1 MQRLFLLV
9 CCAAVAA
16 SAVELKSPA
25 EVALEWNKTVE
36 QAREAAQASDNLIG
50 HSTAFVPKPSDS
62 PLPVISFPPPP
73 GTDSMPGPR
82 YDAPSHRRTK
92 KIPHDR
98 PPGAMPWEYNGQTYW
113 LVPLAPHGE
122 R

>member
-1 MQRLFLLV
+1 MKRLFLPL

-25 EVALEWNKTVE
+25 EVALEWNQTVE
-36 QAREAAQASDNLIG
+36 QAREAAHASDNLIG
-50 HSTAFVPKPSDS
+50 HSTALTPKRTES
-62 PLPVISFPPPP
+62 PRPVISFPPPP
-73 GTDSMPGPR
+73 GTDRIPGPR
-82 YDAPSHRRTK
+82 YDAPSHRRSK

-98 PPGAMPWEYNGQTYW
+98 PPGALPWEYNGQTYW
-113 LVPLAPHGE
+113 LVPLAPGNE

>member
-1 MQRLFLLV
+1 MKHLLLPIY
-9 CCAAVAA
+9 CAAAAA

-36 QAREAAQASDNLIG
+36 QARETAKASDNLIG
-50 HSTAFVPKPSDS
+50 HSTVFIPKPSES
-62 PLPVISFPPPP
+62 PSPVISPTLP

-82 YDAPSHRRTK
+82 YDAPSYHRSNRM
-92 KIPHDR
+92 PHDR
-98 PPGAMPWEYNGQTYW
+98 PPGAMPLEYNGQTYW
-113 LVPLAPHGE
+113 LVPLAPGNE